1 MGLISNCTPSV
12 IKDAAASLVKGNLVA
27 FPTET
32 VYGLGANA
40 TSQDAISKI
49 YQVKGR
55 PTKHPLIVHISS
67 INKIDNWAK
76 EIPEYAIKL
85 ANAFWPGPLTLV
97 LTKTNLAKNFIT
109 GGQENVGI
117 RVPSHSIALELLTEF
132 EAQGGMGVAAPS
144 ANRFGAVSPTTAG
157 AVENELGYKLTKDD
171 LILDGGESLIGIE
184 STIVDCTQNIP
195 RILRPGGVT
204 STMIEQI
211 VGVVMCTASKS
222 LLLNKIKVPGLME
235 SHYAPRAKV
244 LLKGEPSHGDGL
256 IALSNINTPKG
267 VQRLAAPINNEQ
279 FAHQLYR
286 ALRAADERN
295 LQNVY
300 VVPPAGDDIAIA
312 INDRLNR
319 ASKR

>member
-12 IKDAAASLVKGNLVA
+12 IKDAAASLVDGNLVA

-97 LTKTNLAKNFIT
+97 LPKTNLAKNFIT
-109 GGQENVGI
+109 GRQENVGI
-117 RVPSHSIALELLTEF
+117 RVPSHRIALELLNEF

-144 ANRFGAVSPTTAG
+144 ANRFGAVSPTTAR
-157 AVENELGYKLTKDD
+157 AVENEMGYKLTKDD

-195 RILRPGGVT
+195 RILRPGGIT

-211 VGVVMCTASKS
+211 VGAVMSTDSKS
-222 LLLNKIKVPGLME
+222 LLLNKIKAPGLME

-279 FAHQLYR
+279 FAHQLYS
-286 ALRAADERN
+286 ALRAADDRN

-300 VVPPAGDDIAIA
+300 VVPPEGDDIAIA
-312 INDRLNR
+312 INDRLMR

>member
-1 MGLISNCTPSV
+1 
-12 IKDAAASLVKGNLVA
+12 
-27 FPTET
+27 
-32 VYGLGANA
+32 
-40 TSQDAISKI
+40 
-49 YQVKGR
+49 
-55 PTKHPLIVHISS
+55 
-67 INKIDNWAK
+67 
-76 EIPEYAIKL
+76 
-85 ANAFWPGPLTLV
+85 
-97 LTKTNLAKNFIT
+97 
-109 GGQENVGI
+109 
-117 RVPSHSIALELLTEF
+117 
-132 EAQGGMGVAAPS
+132 
-144 ANRFGAVSPTTAG
+144 
-157 AVENELGYKLTKDD
+157 
-171 LILDGGESLIGIE
+171 
-184 STIVDCTQNIP
+184 
-195 RILRPGGVT
+195 
-204 STMIEQI
+204 
-211 VGVVMCTASKS
+211 
-222 LLLNKIKVPGLME
+222 ME